1 MLSAIRA
8 AWATVALLMSTA
20 APATEVEGIKLPE
33 RIRIATDSPELVLN
47 GAGVRVR
54 LIFFKVYVA
63 ALYLTVR
70 TDDGESIIR
79 DSRSS
84 RLFMQMLRDLSVG
97 QLTSSIDD
105 ALRETLTPEERLPLE
120 PRLKQFNA
128 IFESLPE
135 VKEGMHITID
145 YLPQLGTVI
154 RVNGEEKG
162 RIAGADFNQAVLRIW
177 IGERPRDPELKK
189 ALLGIGSK

>member
-1 MLSAIRA
+1 MRL
-8 AWATVALLMSTA
+8 AWVALALLMSA
-20 APATEVEGIKLPE
+20 AASAAEVEGIKLPE
-33 RIRIATDSPELVLN
+33 RIQIAVDGSELVLN

-63 ALYLTVR
+63 ALYLSVK
-70 TDDGESIIR
+70 TDDGESILR
-79 DSRSS
+79 DSRPS
-84 RLFMQMLRDLSVG
+84 RLSMQMLRDLSVE
-97 QLTSSIDD
+97 QLASSINE

-128 IFESLPE
+128 IFDTLPE
-135 VKEGMHITID
+135 VKEGMQLSID

-162 RIAGADFNQAVLRIW
+162 RIPGADFNQALLRIW
-177 IGERPRDPELKK
+177 IGDRPRDPELKK

>member
-1 MLSAIRA
+1 MRL
-8 AWATVALLMSTA
+8 AWVALALLMSA
-20 APATEVEGIKLPE
+20 AASAAEVEGIKLPE
-33 RIRIATDSPELVLN
+33 RIQIAVDGSELVLN

-63 ALYLTVR
+63 ALYLSVK
-70 TDDGESIIR
+70 TDDGESILR
-79 DSRSS
+79 DSRPS
-84 RLFMQMLRDLSVG
+84 RLFMQMLRN
-97 QLTSSIDD
+97 LTVEELASSINE

-128 IFESLPE
+128 VFDTLPE
-135 VKEGMHITID
+135 VKEGMQLSID

-162 RIAGADFNQAVLRIW
+162 RIPGADFNQALLRIW
-177 IGERPRDPELKK
+177 IGDRPRDPELKK